1 MTCLRAAWVVPVDQ
15 PPIAGGWVAVDR
27 GQITAIGRPEAADA
41 SAWGPVTDLGS
52 VALLPGLVNAH
63 THLELSWLR
72 GAVAPA
78 ERFTDWV
85 QALFAVRGRP
95 SDMGDVEAIR
105 AAALEAAL
113 AMRACGTSLVGDI
126 SNSLAVADIP
136 ARAGLR
142 GWTFHEVL
150 GFGERDDAQVSQS
163 RERRASAEAG
173 PVAIS
178 IAAHA
183 PYSVSRELL
192 LAVAAEGRR
201 LRPAPV
207 SVHLAES
214 PEEETLIRT
223 GSGPWRTLLEHMGV
237 WRHDWLVPGVSPAA
251 YLADL
256 GLLSPQTLAVHCT
269 HAAAADLALLRE
281 AGSTVVTCPR
291 SNTWV
296 GVGAPPISGF
306 YASGV
311 RVAFGT
317 DSLASVEDLNLFS
330 ELAAAHAV
338 APDVPA
344 SRLLA
349 SATLDGARALGLD
362 REYGSLT
369 VGKCADIVA
378 VTLPSEISDIEA
390 HLVAGVSADRVSWAS
405 TCEWQVA
412 TSGGGE

>member
-15 PPIAGGWVAVDR
+15 PPIAGGWVVVDR
-27 GQITAIGRPEAADA
+27 GHITAIGGPDAADA
-41 SAWGPVTDLGS
+41 TAWGPVTDLGP

-95 SDMGDVEAIR
+95 SDMGDMDAIR
-105 AAALEAAL
+105 AAALEAAR

-136 ARAGLR
+136 AQVGLR

-150 GFGERDDAQVSQS
+150 GFTERDDAQVRQS
-163 RERRASAEAG
+163 RDRRASVVGG
-173 PVAIS
+173 PMGVS
-178 IAAHA
+178 VAAHA

-192 LAVAAEGRR
+192 QAVAAEGQR
-201 LRPAPV
+201 LKPAPV

-214 PEEETLIRT
+214 PEEDAFIRT
-223 GSGPWRTLLEHMGV
+223 GTGPWRVLLERMHV
-237 WRHDWLVPGVSPAA
+237 WRADWPVPGVSPTT
-251 YLADL
+251 YLAGV
-256 GLLSPQTLAVHCT
+256 GLLQPQTLAVHCT
-269 HAAAADLALLRE
+269 HADDDDLALLRE
-281 AGSTVVTCPR
+281 AGATLVTCPR

-296 GVGAPPISGF
+296 GVGAPPIGRF

-330 ELAAAHAV
+330 ELAAAHAA

-362 REYGSLT
+362 RNYGSLT

-378 VTLPSEISDIEA
+378 VTLPSEIFDIEV
-390 HLVAGVSADRVSWAS
+390 HLVSGVSADRVSWAS
-405 TCEWQVA
+405 TREWQA
-412 TSGGGE
+412 ASS

>member
-15 PPIAGGWVAVDR
+15 PPIAGGWVVVDR

-78 ERFTDWV
+78 ERFADWV

-95 SDMGDVEAIR
+95 SDIGDVEAIR
-105 AAALEAAL
+105 AEALDAAR

-136 ARAGLR
+136 AQVGLH

-150 GFGERDDAQVSQS
+150 GFSERDDAQVRHS
-163 RERRASAEAG
+163 RDRRASAEAG
-173 PVAIS
+173 PMAVS
-178 IAAHA
+178 VAAHA

-192 LAVAAEGRR
+192 QAVAAEGQR
-201 LRPAPV
+201 LKPAPV

-214 PEEETLIRT
+214 PEEDAFIRT
-223 GSGPWRTLLEHMGV
+223 GTGPWRVLLEQMKV
-237 WRHDWLVPGVSPAA
+237 WRADWPVPGVSPTA
-251 YLADL
+251 YLAGV
-256 GLLSPQTLAVHCT
+256 GLLQPQTLAVHCT
-269 HAAAADLALLRE
+269 HADDDDLALLRE
-281 AGSTVVTCPR
+281 AGATLVTCPR

-296 GVGAPPISGF
+296 GVGAPPIRRF

-362 REYGSLT
+362 RDYGSLT

-378 VTLPSEISDIEA
+378 VTLPSEISDIEV
-390 HLVAGVSADRVSWAS
+390 HLVSGVSADRVSWAS
-405 TCEWQVA
+405 TREWQA
-412 TSGGGE
+412 ASN